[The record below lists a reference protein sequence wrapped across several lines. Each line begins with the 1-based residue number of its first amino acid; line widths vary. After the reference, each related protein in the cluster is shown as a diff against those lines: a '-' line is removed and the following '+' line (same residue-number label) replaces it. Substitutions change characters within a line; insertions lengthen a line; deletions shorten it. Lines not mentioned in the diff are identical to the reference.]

1 MLSTQRAQS
10 DSCPEFHLLIICLL
24 AEHMVHF
31 HAIRGTT
38 NSWKSLT
45 KNNVHKIRSSFLY
58 SFVSDKKPD
67 PCPIKIN
74 DYFGSCH
81 LKIWADGAINMWQEF
96 QLCRLPVY
104 MSSQKRV
111 CIYDKDSWING
122 LWGRLWNTRIS
133 LKTWNLVLR
142 KACFL
147 CAKPQCRYTKT
158 LKTTFLIAK

>member
-1 MLSTQRAQS
+1 MLSTKRFQS

-58 SFVSDKKPD
+58 SFVSNKKPD

-74 DYFGSCH
+74 DYFASCH
-81 LKIWADGAINMWQEF
+81 LKILADSAINMWQEF
-96 QLCRLPVY
+96 QLHQLPGY
-104 MSSQKRV
+104 MSLQKYYR
-111 CIYDKDSWING
+111 IPNKGIRIT
-122 LWGRLWNTRIS
+122 RLWQRIIK
-133 LKTWNLVLR
+133 LTHLDTENLNSPL
-142 KACFL
+142 FHE
-147 CAKPQCRYTKT
+147 
-158 LKTTFLIAK
+158 

>member
-1 MLSTQRAQS
+1 MLSTKRFQS

-58 SFVSDKKPD
+58 SFVSNKKPD

-74 DYFGSCH
+74 DYFPSCH
-81 LKIWADGAINMWQEF
+81 LEILADSAIKMWQEF
-96 QLCRLPVY
+96 QVYQLPSY
-104 MSSQKRV
+104 MSLQK
-111 CIYDKDSWING
+111 YYWIH
-122 LWGRLWNTRIS
+122 LITKRLCSSYKLMLKRNYLNT
-133 LKTWNLVLR
+133 LYQY
-142 KACFL
+142 A
-147 CAKPQCRYTKT
+147 
-158 LKTTFLIAK
+158 

>member
-81 LKIWADGAINMWQEF
+81 LKILRKYQNFANWKLVL
-96 QLCRLPVY
+96 LCILKKKKK
-104 MSSQKRV
+104 SQKPNFSTALRLKLKKCNTLINAQMKV
-111 CIYDKDSWING
+111 GSSAYRQQFRSAIYTHHSVEN
-122 LWGRLWNTRIS
+122 R
-133 LKTWNLVLR
+133 
-142 KACFL
+142 
-147 CAKPQCRYTKT
+147 
-158 LKTTFLIAK
+158 

>member
-1 MLSTQRAQS
+1 MLSTKRFQS

-58 SFVSDKKPD
+58 SFVSNKKPD

-81 LKIWADGAINMWQEF
+81 LKILADSAIKMWQEF
-96 QLCRLPVY
+96 QHYQLPAY
-104 MSSQKRV
+104 MSLQKYYWIHKKYITN
-111 CIYDKDSWING
+111 CLCLDYD
-122 LWGRLWNTRIS
+122 
-133 LKTWNLVLR
+133 
-142 KACFL
+142 AFL
-147 CAKPQCRYTKT
+147 HTE
-158 LKTTFLIAK
+158 

>member
-1 MLSTQRAQS
+1 MLSTKRFQS

-58 SFVSDKKPD
+58 SFVSNKKPD

-81 LKIWADGAINMWQEF
+81 LKNLADSAIKMWQEF
-96 QLCRLPVY
+96 QFYQLPSY
-104 MSSQKRV
+104 MSLQKN
-111 CIYDKDSWING
+111 YWIHKKHIIIN
-122 LWGRLWNTRIS
+122 RLWSDYKIHYFGYWKFKLHVAGMNNYPCGFKVQRVK
-133 LKTWNLVLR
+133 LMCN
-142 KACFL
+142 
-147 CAKPQCRYTKT
+147 
-158 LKTTFLIAK
+158 